1 MAQDPDKQRE
11 ELLDA
16 IKVLTQSVE
25 ENSKK
30 LDDAVKKQVASREEA
45 GRGRKRL
52 LDESIRMQRTNQIQ
66 NLRLVGSLK
75 AMMSLHGILGNVK
88 SGQDDLVK
96 ALARSGQEVRAVQG
110 DTVAA
115 FKAEGVSMQQAIA
128 TIGDVVDM
136 GMSRFGK
143 ETQVL
148 AAQLKMLNISNKAFL
163 GQVRFNTQML
173 GLTESASHTLT
184 ESLIDTA
191 ISFGESAN
199 SIVDAVSK
207 IKTAL
212 VGAANVFGPQAAGAI
227 QSAIS
232 MLARGQE
239 ELRGPLADFAASLFG
254 GTAESLI
261 KRRMLGV
268 ADIQGMSGP
277 EVARELSRAMDAI
290 VARGGAEAGGGGS
303 ELLIGAFE
311 RMGMFNQSQ
320 LNLARRLLNVT
331 EEERRFGLEQ
341 AATQASRL
349 SFEQAWQVALFDV
362 QKIAMETLT
371 KISGLASKYLPLLAG
386 LAVGKSIFGLVSA
399 FVPALRGVSI
409 LKQGI
414 SGLSRMIRGPV
425 GKMGPLP
432 AVTGLQKASIAT
444 LAGVTAAGVGTA
456 AVGFGNRARMD
467 KSQFEIQSE
476 ELQEQLNQQAEDI
489 RRELNTQTSMM
500 KENKA
505 RDTVPQNIREVR
517 DAMRE
522 FLLGMN
528 AQVRETERT
537 NEIISRPGKTG
548 TNPFQLK
555 KEASG

>member
-362 QKIAMETLT
+362 QKIAME
-371 KISGLASKYLPLLAG
+371 
-386 LAVGKSIFGLVSA
+386 KSIFGLVSA